1 MHMQMFH
8 KRTGR
13 TLAVLL
19 LFLLLFLTACG
30 ENPQEETPG
39 EQGGS
44 NAAGEAQALTLT
56 LPYFDKD
63 SLNPYFAT
71 SAQNRALSALYCQP
85 LFEVTA
91 AYAPQAVLA
100 DSCSFD
106 GNTMTVTLRSANF
119 SDGSALSADDVVYSF
134 TLAKASGWYG
144 SRLASVTKATAR
156 SGAVEF
162 TLAAPDKLA
171 ANLLTF
177 PIVKRKTAD
186 KTEDIP
192 VGTGAFVLAADKTL
206 TANPHGSQ
214 GTVQSVSL
222 FSIKDVSYLKN
233 ALEIG
238 NISYLFSDFSSGSY
252 TRVVAENKFV
262 TMNNLVYLGMNTST
276 GALANAAVRTAIYYA
291 ADKAAVAS
299 AAYQG
304 CAVAV
309 GLPFHPDYLA
319 AQNLSVGQTEA
330 DTERAA
336 EILQKSGYNRY
347 DKNGVR
353 TNGTETLQ
361 MTLLVN
367 SENSFRV
374 IAAQSI
380 AENLNACG
388 FSVTVE
394 SVPAAEYQSRVASG
408 NFTLYIG
415 EVKLPEN
422 LDLSAFYA
430 EGGSASAGMNKAL
443 PVWQAFA
450 AFQSGELST
459 EQFTEAFLDDM
470 PFVPVCYRSGM
481 AAYSKGLAPD
491 FSLAA
496 YAMYGNI
503 TRWSTA
509 QS

>member
-1 MHMQMFH
+1 MQMFS
-8 KRTGR
+8 KKFSR

-30 ENPQEETPG
+30 EKQPGDTAGG
-39 EQGGS
+39 EQGGT
-44 NAAGEAQALTLT
+44 NASGEVQALTLT
-56 LPYFDKD
+56 LPYFEKD

-71 SAQNRALSALYCQP
+71 SAQNRDLSALYCQP

-106 GNTMTVTLRSANF
+106 ENTMTVTLKSATF
-119 SDGSALSADDVVYSF
+119 SDGSALTADDVVYSF
-134 TLAKASGWYG
+134 TLAKSSGWYG
-144 SRLASVTKATAR
+144 TRLATVSKASAR
-156 SGAVEF
+156 SGSVVF
-162 TLAAPDKLA
+162 TLNAPDKLA

-192 VGTGAFVLAADKTL
+192 VGTGAFVLAADRTL
-206 TANPHGSQ
+206 SPNTHSSQ
-214 GTVQSVSL
+214 GNVQSVSL

-262 TMNNLVYLGMNTST
+262 TMNNLVYIGMNSTS
-276 GALANAAVRTAIYYA
+276 GALSNAAVRTAVYYA
-291 ADKAAVAS
+291 ADKADVAS

-304 CAVAV
+304 CATAV
-309 GLPFHPDYLA
+309 GLPFHPNYLA

-330 DTERAA
+330 DTDRAL

-347 DKNGVR
+347 DKTGVR
-353 TNGTETLQ
+353 TNGTETLK
-361 MTLLVN
+361 MTILVN

-374 IAAQSI
+374 AAAQGI
-380 AENLNACG
+380 ANNLNACG

-394 SVPAAEYQSRVASG
+394 SVPTAEYQSRVASG

-422 LDLSAFYA
+422 LSLSAFYA
-430 EGGSASAGMNKAL
+430 AGGSASAGMNKTL
-443 PVWQAFA
+443 PVWQAFT
-450 AFQSGELST
+450 AFQSGEQSAA
-459 EQFTEAFLDDM
+459 QFSEAFLDDM
-470 PFVPVCYRSGM
+470 PFVPLCYRAGM

>member
-1 MHMQMFH
+1 MQMFSKKIH
-8 KRTGR
+8 R

-30 ENPQEETPG
+30 EKQPGDTAGG
-39 EQGGS
+39 EQGGTNPS
-44 NAAGEAQALTLT
+44 GEAQALTLT
-56 LPYFDKD
+56 LPYFEKD
-63 SLNPYFAT
+63 SLNPYFAA
-71 SAQNRALSALYCQP
+71 SAQNRDLSALYCQP

-91 AYAPQAVLA
+91 AYAAQPVLA

-106 GNTMTVTLRSANF
+106 ENTMTVTLKSATF

-134 TLAKASGWYG
+134 TLAKASSWYAT
-144 SRLASVTKATAR
+144 RLASVTAAR
-156 SGAVEF
+156 ARKGAVVF
-162 TLAAPDKLA
+162 TLSSPDKLA

-186 KTEDIP
+186 KTDEIP
-192 VGTGAFVLAADKTL
+192 VGTGAFVLAADRTL
-206 TANPHGSQ
+206 SPNTHGSQ
-214 GTVQSVSL
+214 GNVQSVSL

-238 NISYLFSDFSSGSY
+238 SISYLFSDFSSGSY
-252 TRVVAENKFV
+252 TRVVAENKFI
-262 TMNNLVYLGMNTST
+262 TMNNLVYIGMNANT
-276 GALANAAVRTAIYYA
+276 GALSNAAVRTAVYYA

-304 CAVAV
+304 CATAV
-309 GLPFHPDYLA
+309 GLPFHPNYLA

-330 DTERAA
+330 DTDRAL

-347 DKNGVR
+347 DKNSVR
-353 TNGTETLQ
+353 TNGTETLK
-361 MTLLVN
+361 MTVLVN

-374 IAAQSI
+374 SAAQSV
-380 AENLNACG
+380 ADNLNACG

-430 EGGSASAGMNKAL
+430 AGGSASAGINKTL
-443 PVWQAFA
+443 PFWQT
-450 AFQSGELST
+450 FQSFRAGERNA
-459 EQFTEAFLDDM
+459 EQVSAAFLDDM
-470 PFVPVCYRSGM
+470 PFVPLCYRAGM